1 MPCKKFPLKL
11 PVTRN
16 KKKTAVAIS
25 VPEMAK
31 RQWLSKGRGKES
43 GKRGFVGVH
52 RDCKIAQID

>member
-1 MPCKKFPLKL
+1 MPCKKFPLTL
-11 PVTRN
+11 PVTR

-31 RQWLSKGRGKES
+31 RQWLSKGRGKKS

-52 RDCKIAQID
+52 SDCKIAQID